1 MVDFS
6 TRLKTLRQLAGLT
19 QQQLGAQIG
28 VTKSV
33 ISYYELSDRTPSPE
47 VLVKLAGVFHVS
59 TDYLLGLE
67 RGQQT
72 VDVTGLDKEDIL
84 AVQYM
89 IDALRRKNK
98 QGTP

>member
-6 TRLKTLRQLAGLT
+6 ARLKTLRQRAGLT
-19 QQQLGAQIG
+19 QQQLGSRIG

-47 VLVKLAGVFHVS
+47 VLIKLAGVFHVS

-67 RGQQT
+67 QGGQT
-72 VDVTGLDKEDIL
+72 IDVTGLDMEDVQ
-84 AVQYM
+84 AVRYM
-89 IDALRRKNK
+89 VEALRRKNK
-98 QGTP
+98 Q